1 MIGEFWQHGH
11 GANSLCLWD
20 IREKALCLCHR
31 CYTCVPILWMSGKCQ
46 CSLVLL
52 AKSAVTAFCTWLQG
66 RHMEIMKALRR
77 YVADEYRDK
86 LKQTVDTS
94 KWKIRWVPSQNPGR
108 EITTAH
114 CGIQYYAVCVPRE
127 CLQQAHVCSITSFQ

>member
-1 MIGEFWQHGH
+1 MIRQFWQHCH
-11 GANSLCLWD
+11 GASSMCLWD
-20 IREKALCLCHR
+20 TREKARCLCHQ
-31 CYTCVPILWMSGKCQ
+31 CYACVPIVWMSGKCQ

-52 AKSAVTAFCTWLQG
+52 EKSAVTAFFTWLQG

-94 KWKIRWVPSQNPGR
+94 KWKIR
-108 EITTAH
+108 
-114 CGIQYYAVCVPRE
+114 
-127 CLQQAHVCSITSFQ
+127 